1 MSQISKEVRLL
12 QNKWLSG
19 QGFPK
24 RLEWIEIDGLR
35 GWSNQR
41 IELSFPITALVGE
54 NGVGKSTVL
63 QAIAVSYQSSDTHF
77 ASDFFPNTTWETVK
91 GATIRTSIREG
102 ANSSST
108 ITSVRKPTNK
118 WRGNPDRPLRP
129 VVYIDLRRIQPIL
142 ARFGY
147 GRLANPQLKEE
158 AADAFDTS
166 TLNRLSNV
174 MGRRYEFAKLSVT
187 DMDKTRPVPV
197 LQREGAAFSGFH
209 QGAGEVA
216 MAELMKKPIPKY
228 AIVLIDEIET
238 SLHPRVQ
245 RRLIRDLAN
254 LCREFELQVVLTTHS
269 PYVLAELPAEARV
282 YIEEGSQGKQ
292 VITGVSPEFA
302 MTKMDEAQH
311 PEADVFV
318 EDPRSAG
325 MLREIIV
332 SRDKDLISR
341 VQIIPFGAA
350 SAGRILGIMNQQK
363 RFPRPTVVFLDG
375 DQGPSDGCLTLPGG
389 DAPERVIF
397 ETLNEQ
403 DWGGV
408 PRRVGRPVS
417 DVIDCCSAAMT
428 LSNHHEW
435 VKAAADRLALGGDVL
450 WQALCAEWA
459 EICLSKDEAQRINDA
474 ILEALEVR

>member
-1 MSQISKEVRLL
+1 MAQLSKEVRLL

-19 QGFPK
+19 QSFPK

-41 IELSFPITALVGE
+41 IELAFPITALVGE

-63 QAIAVSYQSSDTHF
+63 QAIASSYQSRTNYF

-91 GATIRTSIREG
+91 AATIRTSVREG
-102 ANSSST
+102 ITSSST
-108 ITSVRKPTNK
+108 IASVRKPTNK
-118 WRGNPDRPLRP
+118 WRGNPDRPVRS

-158 AADAFDTS
+158 STDAFDTS

-174 MGRRYEFAKLSVT
+174 MGRRYELAKLSIT
-187 DMDKTRPVPV
+187 DIDKNRPIPV
-197 LQREGAAFSGFH
+197 LQRDGAAFSGFH

-216 MAELMKKPIPKY
+216 MAELIKQPFPKY
-228 AIVLIDEIET
+228 SIVLIDEIET

-245 RRLIRDLAN
+245 RRLLRDIAN
-254 LCREFELQVVLTTHS
+254 LCREHELQVVLTTHS
-269 PYVLAELPAEARV
+269 PYILAELPAEARV
-282 YIEEGSQGKQ
+282 YIVEGAQGKQ
-292 VITGVSPEFA
+292 IITGVSPEFA

-311 PEADVFV
+311 PEADIFV
-318 EDPRSAG
+318 EDARSAG

-350 SAGRILGIMNQQK
+350 SAGRILGIMARQQ

-375 DQGPSDGCLTLPGG
+375 DQVPSDGCLNLPGG

-397 ETLNEQ
+397 EELNEQ

-417 DVIDCCSAAMT
+417 DVIDCCSSAMT
-428 LSNHHEW
+428 LSSHHEW
-435 VKAAADRLALGGDVL
+435 VKSAADRLALGGDVL
-450 WQALCAEWA
+450 WQAICAEWA
-459 EICLSKDEAQRINDA
+459 EACLNPDEAQGIVDS
-474 ILEALEVR
+474 ISEVMPA